1 MLVIN
6 LYHALKNYFVRCFFK
21 GRVSAET
28 KVNVLADA
36 IDRQVIAYV
45 DLKNLDEAVS
55 IDLRAQMMRV
65 KLTKVSTYLFIATL
79 SVLACILIK
88 IRQLG
93 LPVDLKMIG
102 MTVICLLCPV
112 ANSILSIR
120 SERNVKLMNK
130 YRELI
135 RAGIKRY
142 ERSETFTKFEK

>member
-1 MLVIN
+1 M
-6 LYHALKNYFVRCFFK
+6 
-21 GRVSAET
+21 
-28 KVNVLADA
+28 
-36 IDRQVIAYV
+36 IAYE
-45 DLKNLDEAVS
+45 DLKNLDEAVR

-79 SVLACILIK
+79 PVLACILIK

>member
-21 GRVSAET
+21 GKVSAET
-28 KVNVLADA
+28 
-36 IDRQVIAYV
+36 
-45 DLKNLDEAVS
+45 
-55 IDLRAQMMRV
+55 

-135 RAGIKRY
+135 QAGIKRY